1 MDSGLQQTDLLAVM
15 KKGMDEPPETQL
27 RLERMARALPD
38 EIRRDPDA
46 AAQAFVACERSR
58 MGMHRQLT
66 HALVTLGERNAQ
78 LEATEAALMEAAEMI
93 HQLQRP
99 TPLARFW
106 RWWWRC
112 S

>member
-1 MDSGLQQTDLLAVM
+1 MSGNLQQTDLLAVL
-15 KKGMDEPPETQL
+15 KVGLEEPPETQL
-27 RLERMARALPD
+27 RLERMSRALPD
-38 EIRRDPDA
+38 EIRRDPEA
-46 AAQAFVACERSR
+46 AAQAFVACERGR

-78 LEATEAALMEAAEMI
+78 LEAAEAALMEAAEMI
-93 HQLQRP
+93 HQLQQP
-99 TPLARFW
+99 NPLVRFW